1 MKRRKR
7 SKAAKAGYA
16 VAYMLLLSCIM
27 AMFIIAFAMAVG
39 IVILPVEKV
48 IALMIFMMYLTARV
62 GRDNYK

>member
-27 AMFIIAFAMAVG
+27 AMFIISAAIAIG
-39 IVILPVEKV
+39 ILVLPVEKL
-48 IALMIFMMYLTARV
+48 IAMMIFMMYLMARV
-62 GRDNYK
+62 GGEK

>member
-27 AMFIIAFAMAVG
+27 AMFIISAAIAVG
-39 IVILPVEKV
+39 ILVLPVEKL
-48 IALMIFMMYLTARV
+48 IAMMIFMMYLMARV
-62 GRDNYK
+62 GRDNYR